1 MADNQELTHRDSK
14 LVDFFVSYF
23 VYHKTHPNEPLDT
36 TEIMTA
42 FYTALSGLDKKYST
56 KEYILSIKSDFDVI
70 SKVLEKI
77 ANQAH
82 KDIRSGEGIRDK
94 YSETEVYYTVPDIQ
108 ARWAISGTAVRR
120 AITEQ
125 RLRAKEVSGRKNKY
139 LILKAD
145 FENYAE
151 SNGIKLR
158 NK

>member
-1 MADNQELTHRDSK
+1 MADIQELTHRDSK

-94 YSETEVYYTVPDIQ
+94 YSDTEVYYTVPDIQ
-108 ARWAISGTAVRR
+108 ARWVISGTAVRR

-125 RLRAKEVSGRKNKY
+125 RLRAKEVSGRKSKY

-145 FENYAE
+145 FESYAE